1 MMYDREVL
9 FAVALLSSILTAI
22 PIVLLALL
30 AGPRR
35 AHQWQPEPEPESEP
49 EPWRPQSY
57 ESGYHWE
64 KTADDGNPY
73 SWRFVRDDEVQ
84 P

>member
-1 MMYDREVL
+1 MMYDREML
-9 FAVALLSSILTAI
+9 FAVALLSSVLTAI

-35 AHQWQPEPEPESEP
+35 AHQGQPEPEPEPEP
-49 EPWRPQSY
+49 EPWRPQAY
-57 ESGYHWE
+57 GAGWHWE
-64 KTADDGNPY
+64 KTADDGSPY
-73 SWRFVRDDEVQ
+73 SWKFVRDDEVW

>member
-9 FAVALLSSILTAI
+9 FAVALLSSMLTAI

-30 AGPRR
+30 AGPRKAQQR
-35 AHQWQPEPEPESEP
+35 QPEPEPEPEP

-73 SWRFVRDDEVQ
+73 SWKFVRDDEVW